1 MKCQACKDYSQNI
14 KVLNKRAATKRAR
27 ACREAAHNLNLVINS
42 DLRAEDSELK
52 RVLDDLNAEK
62 AKMEAKINNKLIE
75 YELLVRSIPTPYKT
89 PPEMPT
95 SIIEVPEATPKPPLQ
110 EWENRK
116 IKVNSQ

>member
-1 MKCQACKDYSQNI
+1 MKCQNI

-52 RVLDDLNAEK
+52 RVLDDLNAKK
-62 AKMEAKINNKLIE
+62 AKMVAKINDKLIE
-75 YELLVRSIPTPYKT
+75 YESLVRSIPTTNKS

-95 SIIEVPEATPKPPLQ
+95 SITEVPEATPKPPLQ
-110 EWENRK
+110 E
-116 IKVNSQ
+116 